1 MNNFIILLKDFLFYR
16 HDDRARNFQE
26 GSREMHKGL
35 DLLNEKAGRLKNYD
49 YKQKK
54 GWLFEYTEA
63 IKFNTK
69 AGNKGKRS
77 RAEITDA
84 IGKPHDPSD
93 INIVKD
99 GKVIQQIQA
108 KVYDKASDT
117 AFQFR
122 DKKYHGMQR
131 LTTKDKAK
139 RVKEITKARME
150 SDSIYADDYKDSYH
164 NITESGIECD
174 GIKSGGTK
182 ESELK
187 LIDSNPNKF
196 NRGIILKQ
204 KTREVG
210 ESVLYSM
217 LYEAVENVP
226 SDVCKLLNRE
236 ETFSDAMANSCKYIG
251 KGLMRGGINES
262 LKIVGEKANISKFTD
277 ASVNVPIT
285 DYIMRISPDIYS
297 FIKGNISEEELAKN
311 LLNSTKDTV
320 VSICLYSVGVPMYI
334 YSISAS
340 GISAYR
346 EILRTNNLEEEEY
359 KRATALYIQLLN
371 EAIKQREIIERDL
384 NLVISRKKDYFLK
397 FINEFENSMCSEKD
411 LDKAT
416 EALVTFSQNYGIEIT
431 YTDYKDFKKDFL
443 SKKKMTIG

>member
-1 MNNFIILLKDFLFYR
+1 MSNFIILLKDFLFYK
-16 HDDRARNFQE
+16 ARNHQE
-26 GSREMHKGL
+26 GRKEMHKGL
-35 DLLNEKAGRLKNYD
+35 DLLNEKVDSLKNYD

-54 GWLFEYTEA
+54 GWLLEYTEA
-63 IKFNTK
+63 LKYNTK

-77 RAEITDA
+77 RAVITDSV
-84 IGKPHDPSD
+84 GRPHDPSD
-93 INIVKD
+93 IDIVKD
-99 GKVIQQIQA
+99 GEVVQQIQA
-108 KVYDKASDT
+108 KVYDKAKDT

-122 DKKYHGMQR
+122 DKKYRGMKR

-139 RVKEITKARME
+139 RVKELTKSRME
-150 SDSIYADDYKDSYH
+150 SDSIYADDYKDSYY

-187 LIDSNPNKF
+187 SIDSNINKF
-196 NRGIILKQ
+196 NRDTILKQ
-204 KTREVG
+204 KKREVG

-217 LYEAVENVP
+217 LYEAVENIP

-236 ETFSDAMANSCKYIG
+236 ETFSDVMRNSCKYIG

-262 LKIVGEKANISKFTD
+262 LKFVGEKANISKFTD

-297 FIKGNISEEELAKN
+297 FIKGNVSEEELAKN

-320 VSICLYSVGVPMYI
+320 ISICLYNAGVPMYL
-334 YSISAS
+334 YSISVS

-346 EILRTNNLEEEEY
+346 EILRTNKLEEEEY
-359 KRATALYIQLLN
+359 QRATALYIQLLN
-371 EAIKQREIIERDL
+371 EAIKQREIMENDL
-384 NLVISRKKDYFLK
+384 NLVISRQRDCFLK
-397 FINEFENSMCSEKD
+397 FINDFENSMYNEKD